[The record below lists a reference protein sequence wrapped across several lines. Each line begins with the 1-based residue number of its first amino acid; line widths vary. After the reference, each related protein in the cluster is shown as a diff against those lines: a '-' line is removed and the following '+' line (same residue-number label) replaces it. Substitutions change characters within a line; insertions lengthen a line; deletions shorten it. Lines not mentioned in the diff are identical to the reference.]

1 VFGRIKPKHNFDSKN
16 GWGAFELG
24 VRYSKFDAS
33 DFQQILA
40 APTATTSFTSEADA
54 WTAGAKW
61 IFNPNARVLLNYV
74 RTDFDTDILVNSKLD
89 DTEEA
94 VVLRAQYDF

>member
-1 VFGRIKPKHNFDSKN
+1 VFGRIKPKTNFEDN
-16 GWGAFELG
+16 IGWGAFELG
-24 VRYSKFDAS
+24 LRYSKFDAS
-33 DFQQILA
+33 NFQSILT
-40 APTATTSFTSEADA
+40 APTAINSFTSEADA

-61 IFNPNARVLLNYV
+61 ILNPNARVLLNYIY
-74 RTDFDTDILVNSKLD
+74 TSFEDDIRINRKLD